1 MTDMICSTYHNK
13 VIKLQYLKAA
23 DDGIREKNAENT
35 FCRCV
40 FWRERFL
47 KWDTQISNIIF
58 NDNKKEA

>member
-13 VIKLQYLKAA
+13 VFKLQYLEAPNN
-23 DDGIREKNAENT
+23 GIREENAENT

-47 KWDTQISNIIF
+47 KRDTQISIIIS